1 MRYLIYFF
9 LFFNILMANESTL
22 QFQKKHFSTE
32 QIEFIKNN
40 PIIKVSNEYNWA
52 PYDYNENGIAKG
64 YSIDYLKLLAKK
76 TGLTFEFKVDK
87 WTKLVDKIKN
97 KEIDL
102 IHPLSINEKRKEF
115 LHFTDVLFNNDF
127 SIVTND
133 NNKDIQNLKD
143 LDGKTLSVAKG
154 WNSTRILKENFPNI
168 NFKEYDS
175 PLAKLKAV
183 AFGEADATIDAYL
196 TINYLKQK
204 HLLNNLKIV
213 GQAKLPGYKPQL
225 HIGVRKD
232 WKIFADILNI
242 TMQNLSSEERIS
254 LNKKWIGVT
263 NKNINFTKEE
273 LEFLESKD
281 VITMCIDPDWYPY
294 ERIQNN
300 KHIGMSFDYFEIFK
314 KLIPIPIKLVPT
326 QTWTQ
331 TLQYAKDGKCDII
344 SLAAHSKERSAYL
357 NFTTPYLN
365 LPLVIATTADKPFVS
380 SINDVL
386 EYKLGVEKDYFYSEF
401 LKQNYPNIKLVE
413 VDSINEGIK
422 KVSSGEIYG
431 FIDALTVVGHTLQTE
446 YFGNLKIAG
455 KLEEQFTIGIATT
468 KNAPLLNSIFNKAI
482 DNLTVVDHQVILNKW
497 VAVQYEKAFDYS
509 IVWKVVIFTLFLI
522 AFFLYRQFILKKQN
536 LALREAVNEFEQLIN
551 STMEAMFILDNGTCI
566 ECNTEAV
573 KLLGYTNKKEII
585 GLHALE
591 VIDSK
596 HHDLVKLNLQQDNSE
611 PYEVNALKQDGSILP
626 VLIRGHSFYRKNK
639 KIRISAMLDLTQL
652 KQKERVITENA
663 KMVALGEMMANIA
676 HQWRQPL
683 SVVSTAASGVKVQ
696 KEMDILTDTLFYDSM
711 DAIVKNANYLS
722 KTIDDFSSFIK
733 DDKKKQTF
741 SLKEHIDKNLGIL
754 SGTFK
759 INHINLVLDINSRI
773 ELNTF
778 ENELTQAFINII
790 NNAKDVLN
798 EKNIEEKLI
807 FIKSYKDKNNVYLS
821 IKDNAGGI
829 PENIINRVFEPYFT
843 TKDKQQGT
851 GLGLYMVRQIIVES
865 IKGEI
870 LVQNVEFKH
879 LDKNYKGAEFIIT
892 L

>member
-1 MRYLIYFF
+1 L
-9 LFFNILMANESTL
+9 ANESTL
-22 QFQKKHFSTE
+22 LFQKKYFTPE
-32 QIEFIKNN
+32 QIEFIKSH
-40 PIIKVSNEYNWA
+40 PIINVSNEYNWA
-52 PYDYNENGIAKG
+52 PFDYHENGVAKG

-76 TGLTFEFKVDK
+76 VGFTFKFKVDK
-87 WTKLVDKIKN
+87 WTTLVDKIKN

-102 IHPLSINEKRKEF
+102 IHPLAINEKRKKF
-115 LHFTDVLFNNDF
+115 LNFTDVLFNNDF

-154 WNSTRILKENFPNI
+154 WNSTRVLKENFPNI
-168 NFKEYDS
+168 IFKEYDS

-213 GQAKLPGYKPQL
+213 GQAKLPGYKTQL
-225 HIGVRKD
+225 YIGVRKD
-232 WKIFADILNI
+232 WKILAEILNI
-242 TMQNLSSEERIS
+242 TMQNLTSEERIT
-254 LNKKWIGVT
+254 LNKKWIGIT
-263 NKNINFTKEE
+263 NKNINFTQNE
-273 LEFLESKD
+273 LEFLESKKT
-281 VITMCIDPDWYPY
+281 ISMCIDPDWYPY

-314 KLIPIPIKLVPT
+314 KLIPIPIKLVAT
-326 QTWTQ
+326 QTWSQ

-344 SLAAHSKERSAYL
+344 SLSAKTKKRSEYL
-357 NFTTPYLN
+357 NFTNPYLS
-365 LPLVIATTADKPFVS
+365 LPLVIATTTNKPFVS

-386 EYKLGVEKDYFYSEF
+386 EYQLGVEKDYFYIDL
-401 LKQNYPNIKLVE
+401 LKEKYPNIKLVE
-413 VDSINEGIK
+413 VASINEGIE
-422 KVSSGEIYG
+422 KVSSGELYG
-431 FIDALTVVGHTLQTE
+431 FIDSLTVIGHMLQTE

-455 KLEEQFTIGIATT
+455 KLEEKFTIGIATT

-497 VAVQYEKAFDYS
+497 VSVQYEKAFDYS
-509 IVWKVVIFTLFLI
+509 IVWKIVIFILFLT

-573 KLLGYTNKKEII
+573 KLLGYADKKEII

-591 VIDSK
+591 VIDFK
-596 HHDLVKLNLQQDNSE
+596 HHGLVKLNLQQDNSE

-759 INHINLVLDINSRI
+759 INHINLVLDINSKI

-798 EKNIEEKLI
+798 EKDIEEKLI
-807 FIKSYKDKNNVYLS
+807 FIKTYKDKNNIYLS

-879 LDKNYKGAEFIIT
+879 LDKSYKGAEFIIT

>member
-22 QFQKKHFSTE
+22 QFQKKHFSPE
-32 QIEFIKNN
+32 QIEFIKNH

-52 PYDYNENGIAKG
+52 PYDYHENGIAKG

-76 TGLTFEFKVDK
+76 MGVIFEFKVDK
-87 WTKLVDKIKN
+87 WSALVDKIKN

-102 IHPLSINEKRKEF
+102 IHPLAINEKRKEF

-133 NNKDIQNLKD
+133 NNKNIQNLSD

-154 WNSTRILKENFPNI
+154 WNTTRILKENFPNI
-168 NFKEYDS
+168 IFKEYDS

-213 GQAKLPGYKPQL
+213 GQAKLSGYKTQL
-225 HIGVRKD
+225 YIGVRKD
-232 WKIFADILNI
+232 WGILAEILNI
-242 TMQNLSSEERIS
+242 TMENLTSEERIT
-254 LNKKWIGVT
+254 LNKNWIGIT
-263 NKNINFTKEE
+263 NKNINFTQNE
-273 LEFLESKD
+273 LEFLESKKT
-281 VITMCIDPDWYPY
+281 ISMCIDPDWYPY

-314 KLIPIPIKLVPT
+314 KLIPIPIKLI
-326 QTWTQ
+326 QTKTWSQ
-331 TLQYAKDGKCDII
+331 TLQYARDGRCDII
-344 SLAAHSKERSAYL
+344 SLAAQTNKRSEYL
-357 NFTTPYLN
+357 DFTNPYLS
-365 LPLVIATTADKPFVS
+365 LPLVIATTTNKPFIS

-386 EYKLGVEKDYFYSEF
+386 EYKLGVEKDYFYSDL
-401 LKQNYPNIKLVE
+401 LKEKYPNIKLVE
-413 VDSINEGIK
+413 VASINEGIE

-431 FIDALTVVGHTLQTE
+431 FIDSLTVIGHMLQTE

-455 KLEEQFTIGIATT
+455 KIEEKFTIGIATT

-482 DNLTVVDHQVILNKW
+482 DNLTLVDHQVILNKW
-497 VAVQYEKAFDYS
+497 VSVQYEKAFDYS
-509 IVWKVVIFTLFLI
+509 IVWKVFIFILFLT

-536 LALREAVNEFEQLIN
+536 LALQESVNEFEQLIN

-573 KLLGYTNKKEII
+573 KLLGYKDKHEII

-596 HHDLVKLNLQQDNSE
+596 HHDLVKLNLQQDNAE
-611 PYEVNALKQDGSILP
+611 PYEVNALKQDNSILP

-639 KIRISAMLDLTQL
+639 KIRITAMLDLTQL

-741 SLKEHIDKNLGIL
+741 SLNEHIDKNLGIL

-759 INHINLVLDINSRI
+759 INHINLVLDINSKI
-773 ELNTF
+773 ELSTF

-807 FIKSYKDKNNVYLS
+807 FIKTYKDKNNVYLS

-829 PENIINRVFEPYFT
+829 PENIISRVFEPYFT

>member
-1 MRYLIYFF
+1 
-9 LFFNILMANESTL
+9 MANESTL

-76 TGLTFEFKVDK
+76 IGLTFEFKVDK

-357 NFTTPYLN
+357 NFTTPYLK

-422 KVSSGEIYG
+422 KVSAGEIYG